1 MRLLKEIRN
10 LTENYHVKS
19 GMFHYFRGEY
29 NQAEE
34 FFRKALKDENVLSQ
48 TDLRNARYYLTLAL
62 MDLAVRAHNAGDA
75 ELAAEQLQRAAAV
88 GEGFPDVHFRH
99 GGVLEELGRIDE
111 AIAAYRQAAR
121 CHPGY
126 LEAFVALGFCLLRAG
141 RVEATAEAF
150 ESARQLKTQAVNAPH
165 MKAIELLRGGD
176 AEAAAGLFHEAFRA
190 APQLCEELRMAGLER
205 LGEEDY
211 DAAVAEFDR
220 AIAFC
225 PKYPDLHNLRGIALF
240 ELERVEDAVE
250 AFALS
255 AELGPGYLVSR
266 LNLAFALVAAE
277 EHRQAETV
285 LEGILADNPS
295 EPVALAKLEEL
306 RSGKRSEKRRPVNRG
321 TTR

>member
-1 MRLLKEIRN
+1 MRLLKEVRN

-19 GMFHYFRGEY
+19 GMFHYLRGEY

-34 FFRKALKDENVLSQ
+34 FFRKALKDEGELSP
-48 TDLRNARYYLTLAL
+48 TDLRNARYYLTLSL
-62 MDLAVRAHNAGDA
+62 MDLAARLQAAGDV
-75 ELAAEQLQRAAAV
+75 EQAAEQLKRAADV

-99 GGVLEELGRIDE
+99 GGVLEGLGRIDD
-111 AIAAYRQAAR
+111 AIAAYRQATL

-150 ESARQLKTQAVNAPH
+150 ESARQLKTQGINAPH
-165 MKAIELLRGGD
+165 AKALELLRSGD
-176 AEAAAGLFHEAFRA
+176 ADAAANQFHQAFRA
-190 APQLCEELRMAGLER
+190 APLLCDELRLAGLDR
-205 LGEEDY
+205 LSEEEY
-211 DAAVAEFDR
+211 DAAVEQFDQ
-220 AIAFC
+220 AIALC

-240 ELERVEDAVE
+240 ELERVKEAVD

-277 EHRQAETV
+277 EHRRAEEV

-306 RSGKRSEKRRPVNRG
+306 RSGKRPEKRRPVNRG

>member
-1 MRLLKEIRN
+1 MRLLKEVRN

-19 GMFHYFRGEY
+19 GMFHYLRGEY

-34 FFRKALKDENVLSQ
+34 FFRKALKDEKELSQ
-48 TDLRNARYYLTLAL
+48 TDLRNARYYLTMSL
-62 MDLAVRAHNAGDA
+62 MDLAMRLHTGGDV
-75 ELAAEQLQRAAAV
+75 ELAAEQLQRAADV

-99 GGVLEELGRIDE
+99 GGVLEELGRTDD
-111 AIAAYRQAAR
+111 AIAAYRQATL

-150 ESARQLKTQAVNAPH
+150 ESARQLKTQGINLPH
-165 MKAIELLRGGD
+165 ARGIELLRGGD
-176 AEAAAGLFHEAFRA
+176 AEAAANQFHQAFRT
-190 APQLCEELRMAGLER
+190 APMVCEELRLAGLER
-205 LGEEDY
+205 LGEEEY
-211 DAAVAEFDR
+211 DAAVEQFDQ
-220 AIAFC
+220 AIALC

-240 ELERVEDAVE
+240 ELERIEEAVD

-277 EHRQAETV
+277 EHRRAEEV
-285 LEGILADNPS
+285 LEKILVDNPS

-306 RSGKRSEKRRPVNRG
+306 RSGKRAEKRRPVNRG

>member
-34 FFRKALKDENVLSQ
+34 FFRKALKDESLLSQ
-48 TDLRNARYYLTLAL
+48 TDLRNARYYLTLSL
-62 MDLAVRAHNAGDA
+62 MDLAARTHDAGDA
-75 ELAAEQLQRAAAV
+75 ELAAEQLQRAADV

-99 GGVLEELGRIDE
+99 GDVLEGLGRSDE
-111 AIAAYRQAAR
+111 AIAAYRQATQ

-126 LEAFVALGFCLLRAG
+126 LEAFVALGFCLLRAS

-150 ESARQLKTQAVNAPH
+150 ESARQLKTQGINEPH
-165 MKAIELLRGGD
+165 LKAIELLRGGD
-176 AEAAAGLFHEAFRA
+176 SEAAAGLFHQAFRA
-190 APQLCEELRMAGLER
+190 NPQLCEELRLAGLDR
-205 LGEEDY
+205 LGEENY
-211 DAAVAEFDR
+211 DSAVSQFDQ
-220 AIAFC
+220 AIDLC
-225 PKYPDLHNLRGIALF
+225 PKYPDLHNLRGVALF
-240 ELERVEDAVE
+240 ELERIEDAVE

-277 EHRQAETV
+277 EHRQAEKV
-285 LEGILADNPS
+285 LEEILVDNPS

-306 RSGKRSEKRRPVNRG
+306 RSGKRPEKRRPVNRG